1 MEIAATVVLCTGIT
15 GECECREDGPGVIF
29 PIRYI
34 WSFHPDRMPGMSYK
48 APRGPAPWMLWVR
61 RHKVLAALGGIA
73 FLVLITV
80 AAQAST
86 TKGTPSP
93 GATSTAVISATRA
106 AAQPSPSQT
115 PSSQTPSS
123 QTPSPSPAT
132 AAPSTIKAT
141 VAAPVPA
148 TRAAVP
154 PPPPPPPATT
164 APPAAPSR
172 LPPTQQF
179 GNMLRARRI
188 LPELRPRGEWRGGR
202 RQIHHMREQRRMA
215 LGTRL
220 TRAGALPGGPPR
232 TPGHNRIP

>member
-1 MEIAATVVLCTGIT
+1 
-15 GECECREDGPGVIF
+15 
-29 PIRYI
+29 
-34 WSFHPDRMPGMSYK
+34 MPGMSYK

-86 TKGTPSP
+86 TKGAPSP

-106 AAQPSPSQT
+106 AAQPPPSQT
-115 PSSQTPSS
+115 PSS
-123 QTPSPSPAT
+123 SPAT

-154 PPPPPPPATT
+154 PPPPPPPAPP
-164 APPAAPSR
+164 APPPAKAGCHPLSNSGTCYE
-172 LPPTQQF
+172 P
-179 GNMLRARRI
+179 
-188 LPELRPRGEWRGGR
+188 GEFCRKSDHGANGVAGDGKSITCENNDGWRW
-202 RQIHHMREQRRMA
+202 EPA
-215 LGTRL
+215 
-220 TRAGALPGGPPR
+220 
-232 TPGHNRIP
+232 